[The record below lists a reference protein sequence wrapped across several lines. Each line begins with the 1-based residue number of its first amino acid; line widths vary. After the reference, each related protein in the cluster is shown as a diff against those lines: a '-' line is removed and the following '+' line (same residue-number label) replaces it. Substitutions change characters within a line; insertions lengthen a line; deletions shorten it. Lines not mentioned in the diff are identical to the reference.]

1 MNLSENKRKA
11 HSGNDRGN
19 NINNNSALNV
29 FETSQFVHLGTQ
41 A

>member
-19 NINNNSALNV
+19 NNNSALNV